1 MLNVNAVAP
10 DWNLKLFDE
19 MMEKLT
25 NEECSRT
32 RLEFKAGTPKG
43 TTDHDRKCSR
53 TRLEFKGPSQPVRSL
68 PVCQC
73 SRTRLEFKGALIMV
87 RHSPLNECSRTRLE
101 FKVVSIGSSVFKRF
115 NAVAPDW
122 NLKSGP

>member
-32 RLEFKAGTPKG
+32 RLEFKD
-43 TTDHDRKCSR
+43 TDGVLVKMRR
-53 TRLEFKGPSQPVRSL
+53 Y
-68 PVCQC
+68 
-73 SRTRLEFKGALIMV
+73 
-87 RHSPLNECSRTRLE
+87 
-101 FKVVSIGSSVFKRF
+101 

-122 NLKSGP
+122 NLKLAREQCNGCPYR